1 MLVVGALLWPQQL
14 RLAGLLGEVMWQ
26 GREDGRG
33 PRETGAARQARCS
46 QPGLYSSGGG
56 QLWARPLWGLEMQK
70 CVRRGLGSQGA
81 RGGDRHICR

>member
-14 RLAGLLGEVMWQ
+14 GLAGLLGEVMWQ

-46 QPGLYSSGGG
+46 QPGLYSSGG
-56 QLWARPLWGLEMQK
+56 
-70 CVRRGLGSQGA
+70 
-81 RGGDRHICR
+81 